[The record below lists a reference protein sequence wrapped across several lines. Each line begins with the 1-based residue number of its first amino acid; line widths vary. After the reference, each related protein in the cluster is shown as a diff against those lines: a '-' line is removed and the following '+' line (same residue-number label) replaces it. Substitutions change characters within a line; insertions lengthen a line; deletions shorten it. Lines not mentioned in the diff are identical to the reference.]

1 MPLVIFTAT
10 PKLPRDLA
18 HLPYVAGYKEEM
30 SADWADRWLRRGV
43 ARIVAPVAADPEP
56 DPEPAPDPGP
66 DLATDSAPVLVRATV
81 ADIDPDSAT
90 ETEMRAW
97 LDAKG
102 ATPHHRAGEAR
113 LREMCMEILTA

>member
-43 ARIVAPVAADPEP
+43 ARIVAPVAAEP
-56 DPEPAPDPGP
+56 VSAPDSG
-66 DLATDSAPVLVRATV
+66 PVLVRATV

-90 ETEMRAW
+90 EAEMRAW